1 MTNKNKDA
9 RISPSSYHG
18 TKIIGVS
25 IEKYKELEER
35 IQELETQLYFC
46 HRNNK
51 IKKELNDK

>member
-1 MTNKNKDA
+1 MSDDT

-25 IEKYKELEER
+25 IEKYNELKER
-35 IQELETQLYFC
+35 VKELETQLYFC

-51 IKKELNDK
+51 IEKDINGK